1 MSPAG
6 WVDPVEEIARRVY
19 RVAGLYPIQRFVIAN
34 TLEGCGQIVVLP
46 TGSGKSLCW
55 QVPLAALRGPTLVI
69 VPLLAL
75 LADQMRR
82 LQSASVP
89 AVVLKGGMA
98 PGDRRAA
105 LAAVVSGK
113 ARVLFS
119 TPEFL
124 ATPWARQQL
133 PVLSIA
139 HLVIDEAHCISEW
152 GPSFRPA
159 YLQLGEFVKK
169 VRPRVV
175 SAFTATASRRVI
187 RAIADT
193 LFPDSPPRVVVADAD
208 RPGIYY
214 RVVPTLHVPRDAARL
229 LAGRAGAALVFGR
242 TRREV
247 ERLARELARRLAGRE
262 VRFYHAGLT
271 RAERSETEAWFLR
284 QSAGVLVA
292 TSAYGLGVDKPDI
305 STVIHAGAP
314 LSVEAYLQE
323 SGRAGRDGRPAEAIL
338 VQPLRRGAML
348 SPAGGLERAREESIL
363 RYATARRP
371 GCRRAHLL
379 GLLGQPAPPCSG
391 CDVCR
396 GTAVTAPDGME
407 QILAHVRRH
416 RRRYTLRETA
426 LMLAGR
432 PRGRPALPG
441 WTVDDI
447 LGAVASLAAVGI
459 IRRTRGPLWR
469 HRLTTGR
476 ARDAR
481 DPGGLRSGTRADP
494 RTGRWSGPVGARLAC
509 LAWLFRCHRVIIFLE
524 MRRTLRAAVGLAA
537 GVLLGA
543 CGSSSFLNPDVEP
556 EISIKSASNGQTVA
570 ADQPIVFAVTGG
582 HSPEPDRVVV
592 SIASADGTGAS
603 ETAIDAPDLNRDL
616 SVDLGSLAGHAGQYR
631 ARFSLISGG
640 TVIQEK
646 SLVFFIGLA
655 GTSINGIE
663 SRPSL
668 IYTGSSVEL
677 SVELAAAEGSDP
689 FLRWTE
695 NGKPFGGGLA
705 SKGGARV
712 SWKAPQDPGVYS
724 IGVELFPVAPAEG
737 LGFRYS
743 SSIRTSTELYVSP
756 LKQGRSLG
764 PAASYWMLYDL
775 DGSLADAARGGV
787 DAEAVGTVEPAA
799 SGDNLGYSLVAPSG
813 LRIGRSIIPDAGP
826 QLQGLTVSIGLT
838 LAETRPGARVLVS
851 GAGQRTITVSIASDG
866 SPLALFHSESRDLT
880 AHSGLAP
887 LLSGERHEIDL
898 TLMRTAAG
906 IAAIW
911 FLDGEPGSVTQLGKD
926 AQLPAAGTGET
937 SIGGPGGISGVV
949 DELGVFYRDADGRP
963 GPDPDVYLRAMSL
976 RHGDALLVADGF
988 DGGQL
993 KTTWHVEGTA
1003 SVDLGKLLLAPGS
1016 SLEIGLQK
1024 PAGGEIVLET
1034 VADRPLAAV
1043 WQGRTLRLTAAGSQA
1058 AEERTRLQLRLPD
1071 GETGAPGDYRFV
1083 LVNGGDGPLSVASLL
1098 AYVD

>member
-1 MSPAG
+1 MVE
-6 WVDPVEEIARRVY
+6 WVDPVEETARRVWG
-19 RVAGLYPIQRFVIAN
+19 VAGLYPIQRFVIAN

-55 QVPLAALRGPTLVI
+55 QVPLASLPGPTLVV

-82 LQSASVP
+82 LEAASVP

-98 PGDRRAA
+98 PRDREAA
-105 LAAVVSGK
+105 LTALVSGE

-124 ATPWARQQL
+124 ATAWARRRL
-133 PVLSIA
+133 PVLPLA

-159 YLQLGEFVKK
+159 YLQLGEFVKRA
-169 VRPRVV
+169 RPRVV
-175 SAFTATASRRVI
+175 SAFTATASRRVL
-187 RAIADT
+187 RAIADA
-193 LFPDSPPRVVVADAD
+193 LFADSPPRLVVADAD
-208 RPGIYY
+208 RPGIFY
-214 RVVPTLHVPRDAARL
+214 RVVPSLHVPRDAARL

-247 ERLARELARRLAGRE
+247 ERLARQLALRLAGRE

-271 RAERSETEAWFLR
+271 REERAETEAWFLR

-305 STVIHAGAP
+305 RTVLHAGAP

-348 SPAGGLERAREESIL
+348 SPAGGPERAREEAIL
-363 RYATARRP
+363 RYATAQKP
-371 GCRRAHLL
+371 ACRRAHLL
-379 GLLGQPAPPCSG
+379 GLLGQPAPPCAG

-396 GTAVTAPDGME
+396 GTVVAAPGGMR
-407 QILAHVRRH
+407 QILAHVIRH

-426 LMLAGR
+426 LLLAGR

-469 HRLTTGR
+469 HRLTIGR
-476 ARDAR
+476 AC
-481 DPGGLRSGTRADP
+481 GP
-494 RTGRWSGPVGARLAC
+494 RTRRPRGTVAARLAC
-509 LAWLFRCHRVIIFLE
+509 LAWLFRFRRVIIFLE
-524 MRRTLRAAVGLAA
+524 MRRTLRAAAGLAA

-543 CGSSSFLNPDVEP
+543 CGSSSLLNPDVEP
-556 EISIKSASNGQTVA
+556 EITIKSASNGQTVA
-570 ADQPIVFAVTGG
+570 ASQPIVFAVTGG

-592 SIASADGTGAS
+592 SIETADGARAGG
-603 ETAIDAPDLNRDL
+603 TAVDAPDLNRDL
-616 SVDLGSLAGHAGQYR
+616 SVDLAPLAGRVGQYS

-677 SVELAAAEGSDP
+677 SVELAAAAGADP

-705 SKGGARV
+705 SQGGARV
-712 SWKAPQDPGVYS
+712 SWKAPRDPGVYS

-743 SSIRTSTELYVSP
+743 SSTRTSTELYVSP
-756 LKQGRSLG
+756 LRQGRSLG

-775 DGSLADAARGGV
+775 DGSLSDAAQGGV
-787 DAEAVGTVEPAA
+787 SAEAIGTVEPAA
-799 SGDNLGYSLVAPSG
+799 SGDNLGYSLIAPSG
-813 LRIGRSIIPDAGP
+813 LRIARSIIPESGP

-838 LAETRPGARVLVS
+838 LAETRPGARLVVS
-851 GAGQRTITVSIASDG
+851 GADQRTITVSVASDG
-866 SPLALFHSESRDLT
+866 SPVALFHSESRDVT
-880 AHSGLAP
+880 VHSGLAP
-887 LLSGERHEIDL
+887 LLSADRHEIDL
-898 TLMRTAAG
+898 TLMRTADG

-911 FLDGEPGSVTQLGKD
+911 FLDGEPGSVTQLGQD
-926 AQLPAAGTGET
+926 PPLPAPGTGQT
-937 SIGGPGGISGVV
+937 SIGGPGGISGIV
-949 DELGVFYRDADGRP
+949 DEFGVFYRDADGRP
-963 GPDPDVYLRAMSL
+963 GPDPDVYLRGMSL
-976 RHGDALLVADGF
+976 RYGDALLLADGF
-988 DGGQL
+988 DGARI
-993 KTTWHVEGTA
+993 KTTWRVEGTA
-1003 SVDLGKLLLAPGS
+1003 SVDLGNLRLAPGS
-1016 SLEIGLQK
+1016 SVETGMQK
-1024 PAGGEIVLET
+1024 PASGEIVLET
-1034 VADRPLAAV
+1034 VADRPLAAA
-1043 WQGRTLRLTAAGSQA
+1043 WQGRTLRLTPAGSRGT
-1058 AEERTRLQLRLPD
+1058 EERTRLRLRPPE
-1071 GETGAPGDYRFV
+1071 GEAGASGDYRFV
-1083 LVNGGDGPLSVASLL
+1083 LANGGDGPLSVASLL
-1098 AYVD
+1098 AYAD